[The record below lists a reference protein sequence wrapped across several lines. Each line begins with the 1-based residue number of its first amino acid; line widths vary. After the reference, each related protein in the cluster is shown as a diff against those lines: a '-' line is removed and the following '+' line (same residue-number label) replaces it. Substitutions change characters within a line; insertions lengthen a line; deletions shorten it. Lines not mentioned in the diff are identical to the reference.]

1 MSIKLTEG
9 MLCQVKSLFILNNNS
24 NLKGHLINAVSNS
37 GPFIYLGESV
47 GSISEKETFRFYSL
61 PKKKIYSL
69 WQESLNKYYAL
80 EIIL

>member
-1 MSIKLTEG
+1 MSIELTEG
-9 MLCQVKSLFILNNNS
+9 MLCQVKSLVILNDNS
-24 NLKGHLINAVSNS
+24 NLKGHFIDSVSKS

-69 WQESLNKYYAL
+69 AQESLNKYYEL
-80 EIIL
+80 EIVR